1 MATWIND
8 VTQALQN
15 LGGVAK
21 YADLYKEVKRLRASP
36 LPTSYEAIIRRTI
49 EQHSSDSDAFNGRD
63 LFYSV
68 RGKGNGVWGLR
79 AAPLPAPPA
88 SNDEADERNDFQERV
103 KSGAGFG
110 NPETN
115 RRVETAAINFVTEW
129 YESKGWSVNSVEM
142 KKCGYDLLC
151 TKNGSEEHVEV
162 KGVQSI
168 EPAFIITANEVRQA
182 QSDPHFYICV
192 VASALTNSKKLH
204 RLSGEE
210 FISRYDIAPLAFRAS
225 RKAG

>member
-1 MATWIND
+1 MATWVND
-8 VTQALQN
+8 VIQSLQN

-21 YADLYKEVKRLRASP
+21 YADLYKEVGRLRPGP
-36 LPTSYEAIIRRTI
+36 LPASYEAIIRRTV
-49 EQHSSDSDAFNGRD
+49 EQHSSDSDAFSGRD

-68 RGKGNGVWGLR
+68 HGKGKGVWGLR

-88 SNDEADERNDFQERV
+88 GDDEADEINDFEEGV

-110 NPETN
+110 DPETN
-115 RRVETAAINFVTEW
+115 RRVETAAIAFVTKW
-129 YESKGWSVNSVEM
+129 YGAKGWGVSSVEA

-151 TKNGSEEHVEV
+151 TKNGDEEHVEV
-162 KGVQSI
+162 KGVKGTQ
-168 EPAFIITANEVRQA
+168 PAFIITANEVRQA
-182 QSDPHFYICV
+182 QSDPQFYICV
-192 VASALTNSKKLH
+192 VTSALADSRKLH

-210 FISRYDIAPLAFRAS
+210 FVGRYDIAPLAFRAS